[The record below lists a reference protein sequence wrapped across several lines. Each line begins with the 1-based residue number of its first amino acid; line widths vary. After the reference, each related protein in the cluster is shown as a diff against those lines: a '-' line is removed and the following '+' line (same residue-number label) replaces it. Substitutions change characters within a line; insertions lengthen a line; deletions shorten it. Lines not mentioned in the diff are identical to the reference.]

1 MAVTGTP
8 QLDPVKQELVA
19 ELVQR
24 ELKAAVTLLPTITDF
39 SALAV
44 PGAKTIKIPKL
55 TSFTVVNRASQAPG
69 TPEDLSATT
78 DDMALDRNAY
88 VQWII
93 DSFDEIQANIP
104 AQAEFALRAASSHG
118 RFVDAQIIG
127 EMETV
132 GVEEATAI
140 GDVTR
145 DIVLAM
151 RKQLLKRNADKNALF
166 MTVGPEQEEALL
178 KIDEFTRADIYG
190 TSNIPDGMIGR
201 VYGVNIIMNNQL
213 ADDQY
218 FMYERTGMS
227 VAFQQRANLVSETD
241 IDYGSNA
248 RKFVLDQIFG
258 VQGLQLGQEGVG
270 ATLSAL
276 VVKDAN
282 A

>member
-39 SALAV
+39 SSLAV

-55 TSFTVVNRASQAPG
+55 TSFTVVNRASQAAG

-78 DDMALDRNAY
+78 DDMNLDRNAY

-104 AQAEFALRAASSHG
+104 AQAEFALRAAAAHG

-132 GVEEATAI
+132 GVEEASAT

-151 RKQLLKRNADKNALF
+151 RKQLLQRNADKNALF
-166 MTVGPEQEEALL
+166 MAVGPEQEEALL

-213 ADDQY
+213 ANDQY

-258 VQGLQLGQEGVG
+258 VKGLQLGQEGVG

>member
-39 SALAV
+39 SSLAV

-132 GVEEATAI
+132 GVEEPSAI

-270 ATLSAL
+270 AGESAL

>member
-39 SALAV
+39 SSLAV

-55 TSFTVVNRASQAPG
+55 TSFTVVNRASQAAG

-78 DDMALDRNAY
+78 DDMNLDRNAY

-104 AQAEFALRAASSHG
+104 AQAEFALRAAAAHG
-118 RFVDAQIIG
+118 RFVDSQIIG

-132 GVEEATAI
+132 GVEEATAT
-140 GDVTR
+140 GNVTR

-151 RKQLLKRNADKNALF
+151 RKQLLQRNADKNALF
-166 MTVGPEQEEALL
+166 MAVGPEQEEALL

-213 ADDQY
+213 ANDQY

-258 VQGLQLGQEGVG
+258 VKGLQLGQEGVG

>member
-39 SALAV
+39 SSLAV

-55 TSFTVVNRASQAPG
+55 TSFTVVNRASQAAG

-78 DDMALDRNAY
+78 DNMNLDQNAY

-104 AQAEFALRAASSHG
+104 AQAEFALRAAAAHG

-132 GVEEATAI
+132 GVEEASAT

-151 RKQLLKRNADKNALF
+151 RKQLLQRNADKNALF
-166 MTVGPEQEEALL
+166 MAVGPEQEEALL